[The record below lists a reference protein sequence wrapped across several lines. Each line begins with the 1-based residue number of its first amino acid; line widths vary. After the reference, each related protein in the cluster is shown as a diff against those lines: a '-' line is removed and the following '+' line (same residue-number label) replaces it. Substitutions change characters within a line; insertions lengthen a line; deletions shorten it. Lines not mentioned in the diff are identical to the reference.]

1 MVPLSID
8 EVGAAYYT
16 GNCHKWISAPK
27 GAAILHVRK
36 DRQDRVRPVSISHG
50 ANSPRTDR
58 SRYRIEFDWTGTID
72 PTPWLAIPAA
82 IDFFEKLIP
91 GGWSEVMKRNRA
103 LALKGRRILC
113 EALKTAEPAPEEMIG
128 SMSTVVLPAG
138 RSDLVLAAVDS
149 DPLHH
154 ELMNKFGIEV
164 PVWPWPAP
172 PQRVLRISAHL
183 YNDESEYRQLAS
195 ALGELLGS

>member
-36 DRQDRVRPVSISHG
+36 DRQDRVRPIAISHG

-58 SRYRIEFDWTGTID
+58 TRYRLEFDWTGTMD

-82 IDFFEKLIP
+82 IDFFDKLISE
-91 GGWSEVMKRNRA
+91 GWSEVMKRNRA
-103 LALKGRRILC
+103 LAITGRRILC
-113 EALKTAEPAPEEMIG
+113 EALQTAEPAPEEMIG
-128 SMSTVVLPAG
+128 SMCTVVLPEG
-138 RSDLVLAAVDS
+138 REDLVVAPVDS

-154 ELMNKFGIEV
+154 ELMKKFGIEV
-164 PVWPWPAP
+164 PVWPWPEP
-172 PQRVLRISAHL
+172 PGRVLRISAHL
-183 YNDESEYRQLAS
+183 YNDESEYRQLAV